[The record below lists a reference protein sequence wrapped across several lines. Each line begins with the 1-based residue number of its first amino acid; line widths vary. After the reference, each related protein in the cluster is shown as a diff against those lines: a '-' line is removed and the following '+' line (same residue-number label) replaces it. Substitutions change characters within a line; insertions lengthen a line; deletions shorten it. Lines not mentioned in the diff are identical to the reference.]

1 MAGDRVNFPDSLA
14 AGPAV
19 AADGGILLLTAS
31 ASLDDSPPIR
41 DFLLANVA
49 EIQSVRVIGG
59 AAAIS
64 DAVEN
69 ELRALFEALDEGT
82 LSPA

>member
-1 MAGDRVNFPDSLA
+1 M
-14 AGPAV
+14 
-19 AADGGILLLTAS
+19 
-31 ASLDDSPPIR
+31 
-41 DFLLANVA
+41 
-49 EIQSVRVIGG
+49 IGG

-69 ELRALFEALDEGT
+69 ELRALFEAFDEGT